1 MHDYRTSGVGR
12 HRPAHRVP
20 ARPKCDV
27 SEPWLLR
34 SLPPRAVF
42 ERYQQWQLEL
52 ERQPVV
58 FLARRLE
65 DLLAEARAALGAYV
79 DSDPDDRIR
88 PERDG
93 GCERRCP
100 GARTRGGRRGARYVV
115 HPFACRWRAPMRS
128 SRRSGLKSASY
139 ARALPQRTHVA
150 NRIDVAGSGALETC
164 PRTRDPDDRRWG
176 TRSWAPAARPWH
188 PRRRL
193 LRRELPRVVVP
204 FPRTACPRRQCSKMS
219 LKALRFVG
227 AAVCSSRIQRKPD
240 RWE

>member
-1 MHDYRTSGVGR
+1 MTTVRAVSDGIGLRTEFLLDRSVTFLNHGSFG
-12 HRPAHRVP
+12 ACP
-20 ARPKCDV
+20 ARRV
-27 SEPWLLR
+27 R
-34 SLPPRAVF
+34 ALPAVA
-42 ERYQQWQLEL
+42 
-52 ERQPVV
+52 
-58 FLARRLE
+58 AR
-65 DLLAEARAALGAYV
+65 ARAAAGALSRPSPRGSARRGARRARRV
-79 DSDPDDRIR
+79 RRLRSRRPRIR

-93 GCERRCP
+93 GYERRCP

-128 SRRSGLKSASY
+128 SRRSGLKSAAY

-193 LRRELPRVVVP
+193 LRRELPRVVVR
-204 FPRTACPRRQCSKMS
+204 FPERPAR
-219 LKALRFVG
+219 V
-227 AAVCSSRIQRKPD
+227 D
-240 RWE
+240 